1 MSTPTYIYKIV
12 PASSPPPDPLPD
24 RLPVSDLD
32 ATDGFI
38 HLSTAK
44 QVARTLDRY
53 FNGPEDE
60 RIYLLRLDYTKIK
73 GQIKWE
79 TPQGGL

>member
-1 MSTPTYIYKIV
+1 MSPPTYIYKIV
-12 PASSPPPDPLPD
+12 PASSAPPDPLPD
-24 RLPVSDLD
+24 RLPVSNLD

-53 FNGPEDE
+53 FNGTGNE
-60 RIYLLRLDYTKIK
+60 RIYLLRLDYAKIK
-73 GQIKWE
+73 GHVKWE
-79 TPQGGL
+79 TPQGGV